1 MSEYLT
7 ICGEFKLHIPKAVCY
22 EPFLVGTEDKTI
34 IQGADF
40 NLRTNVK
47 AFDGLGNEIEYTV
60 TPNEIDCCDVGT
72 HTFVYQADGVTET
85 RVITITASAN
95 PVITIDDDPMY
106 SRPGYTVYTGLGV
119 SATDGNGRTIPVV
132 CTEGESVTYM
142 SSGTYTL
149 HYRAEDSCG
158 KVTTAERTVI
168 VATGGWEGVDNATIP
183 QGTDFDIRN
192 GVRATNNRGQELE
205 YTVSPSEL
213 DTCEVGVHTLIYH
226 ASGIADAVRTIT
238 ITAVSDPVISGASS
252 TLNAEPG
259 VAFDPLDGVSAVD
272 GNGNPLT
279 VTVEL
284 EEEYIMDE
292 NSIDLMTENGVKL
305 VNN

>member
-1 MSEYLT
+1 MEYLT

-22 EPFLVGTEDKTI
+22 EPFFVGTEDKTI

-60 TPNEIDCCDVGT
+60 TPDEIDCCDVGT

-149 HYRAEDSCG
+149 HYTATDSCD
-158 KVTTAERTVI
+158 KVTTATRSV
-168 VATGGWEGVDNATIP
+168 VVGTGGFVGTESETIT
-183 QGTDFDIRN
+183 QGTDFDIHD
-192 GVRATNNRGQELE
+192 GVHAINNRGEE
-205 YTVSPSEL
+205 VPYNVTPDDFDE
-213 DTCEVGVHTLIYH
+213 CEVGSFTYTYTANGVPT
-226 ASGIADAVRTIT
+226 AVRTIT
-238 ITAVSDPVISGASS
+238 VTAIADPTITGADT
-252 TLNAEPG
+252 TLTVEPG
-259 VAFDPLDGVSAVD
+259 VAFDPLSGVSAVD
-272 GNGNPLT
+272 GNGNPVT

-284 EEEYIMDE
+284 EE
-292 NSIDLMTENGVKL
+292 
-305 VNN
+305 